1 MNQQHRAPPAP
12 AQPVTMAAPSLP
24 HRDGTT
30 ARERRRQA
38 KLSAR
43 LTRWWSAIPA
53 AERRAYY
60 TAEHIEA
67 GTGTPIHVLGP
78 TLRAAGWDRVRLTVR
93 GTTLPVWIAPGARR
107 PSIPV
112 GREADAPRNSKGQYL

>member
-1 MNQQHRAPPAP
+1 M
-12 AQPVTMAAPSLP
+12 TTPSLT
-24 HRDGTT
+24 HRSRLT

-38 KLSAR
+38 KLAA
-43 LTRWWSAIPA
+43 LVERWWSAIPA

-67 GTGTPIHVLGP
+67 GTGTSIHVLGP
-78 TLRAAGWDRVRLTVR
+78 TLRAAGWNRVRLTVR
-93 GTTLPVWIAPGARR
+93 GTTLPVWIAPGAQR

-112 GREADAPRNSKGQYL
+112 GREADSPRNSKGQYL